1 MRYAIV
7 GVPAGEPGI
16 KLTKPPG
23 DVTYPLING
32 KPLGFPERN
41 KIQNNL
47 ACREE
52 IVILRTDALV
62 IVIEIICRKGQAI
75 FDCRD

>member
-1 MRYAIV
+1 M
-7 GVPAGEPGI
+7 
-16 KLTKPPG
+16 
-23 DVTYPLING
+23 TYPLING
-32 KPLGFPERN
+32 KPLDFPERN
-41 KIQNNL
+41 EIQNNL